1 VGGYGL
7 PISDEGSGAW
17 IGCEALR
24 RVLWAHDGRISWTDL
39 LTELFQRFGDPEAI
53 VRFSSTARPRDF
65 GAFAP
70 VVVAHAKQ
78 NDPTGIALMQAAGW
92 HIDQLAA
99 RLAALGT
106 QKLALVG
113 GLAPAM
119 RDWISPATHA
129 RLVPPIGD
137 AVDGAI
143 QLARCAANA
152 VPALSKVAG

>member
-1 VGGYGL
+1 
-7 PISDEGSGAW
+7 
-17 IGCEALR
+17 
-24 RVLWAHDGRISWTDL
+24 
-39 LTELFQRFGDPEAI
+39 LTELFERFGASEAI
-53 VRFSSTARPRDF
+53 VRFSSTALPRDF

-78 NDPTGIALMQAAGW
+78 NDPTGIELMQAAGW

-129 RLVPPIGD
+129 HLVPPTGD
-137 AVDGAI
+137 ALDGAL
-143 QLARCAANA
+143 QVARSAANA
-152 VPALSKVAG
+152 VPVLSKVAG